1 MSCTISGHISP
12 WSSRGAHDNGCGS
25 VTVPPVGLCA
35 VIASNLLV
43 PAGSANDRGADHVNT
58 DGPYCLGRAAVVGGS
73 VPETLR
79 RGVAGGATDA
89 GGAAS
94 AVRGGFVGIVTA
106 TAAVGL
112 RRGTVGFG
120 RAVATCLDTSGFEGK
135 IGGEVLRTRVVDPA
149 PRAATAIPATS
160 TRIATIPP
168 PTSST
173 RARRGPSGAPTAG
186 MT

>member
-12 WSSRGAHDNGCGS
+12 WSRRGAHDNGCGAG
-25 VTVPPVGLCA
+25 PPPSLGLGA

-43 PAGSANDRGADHVNT
+43 PGGSANDRRGDHVSP

-89 GGAAS
+89 GGAVS
-94 AVRGGFVGIVTA
+94 VVRGGFVGIVTA

-112 RRGTVGFG
+112 GRGTVGFG
-120 RAVATCLDTSGFEGK
+120 RAVATCLDTSGFE
-135 IGGEVLRTRVVDPA
+135 
-149 PRAATAIPATS
+149 
-160 TRIATIPP
+160 
-168 PTSST
+168 
-173 RARRGPSGAPTAG
+173 
-186 MT
+186 